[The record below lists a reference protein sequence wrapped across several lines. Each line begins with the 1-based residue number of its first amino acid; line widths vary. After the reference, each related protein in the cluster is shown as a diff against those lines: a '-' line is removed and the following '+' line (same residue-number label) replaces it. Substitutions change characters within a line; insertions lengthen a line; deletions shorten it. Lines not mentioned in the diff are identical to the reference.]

1 MGQTLELFG
10 KGIEFTQSHL
20 REAIP
25 DSYDN
30 CDPGTYILGVLFCYE
45 GNKSHGHYEL
55 VKNIHTIIRTDF
67 NNFETEYTS
76 TNVKNK

>member
-30 CDPGTYILGVLFCYE
+30 CDPGFIV
-45 GNKSHGHYEL
+45 
-55 VKNIHTIIRTDF
+55 
-67 NNFETEYTS
+67 
-76 TNVKNK
+76 